1 MPKQIP
7 PIERAIVVQDQQ
19 TGAVRVRD
27 DGEAAGLD
35 LWCDP
40 RPPASE
46 DMRPLEIVLAVPASA
61 WQLVTGGEGFAA
73 GMEVVAL
80 TPAGELPAELTAY
93 PKATDRPTA
102 LVSADRKLR
111 GDAAQAGLYPAPHP
125 ALLPSMA
132 NGELPQAARI
142 AGTHGQLVRWATST

>member
-7 PIERAIVVQDQQ
+7 PIERAIVVLDQL

-35 LWCDP
+35 LSCDP

-111 GDAAQAGLYPAPHP
+111 GDAAQAGL
-125 ALLPSMA
+125 
-132 NGELPQAARI
+132 
-142 AGTHGQLVRWATST
+142 